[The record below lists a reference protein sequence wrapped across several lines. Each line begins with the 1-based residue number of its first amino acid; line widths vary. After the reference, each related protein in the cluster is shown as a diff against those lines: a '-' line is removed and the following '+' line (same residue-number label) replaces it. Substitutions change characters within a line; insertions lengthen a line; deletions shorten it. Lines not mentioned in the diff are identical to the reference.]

1 VANGFAELTIPEA
14 PTAGLD
20 VVFWLGSGARTAT
33 VVGVLGSAV
42 SSPTEPSSEEA
53 GSSEA
58 PASRGASSW
67 VAGWV
72 PQEARVKSINT
83 AKSSLAKIRSS
94 INKLPDSVYHK
105 RRKTIVAD
113 PVRRVILVL
122 SLVRLLWVRKA
133 EC

>member
-1 VANGFAELTIPEA
+1 
-14 PTAGLD
+14 
-20 VVFWLGSGARTAT
+20 
-33 VVGVLGSAV
+33 
-42 SSPTEPSSEEA
+42 
-53 GSSEA
+53 
-58 PASRGASSW
+58 
-67 VAGWV
+67 V